1 MTENKWSATIEEKY
15 RFAHSFYME
24 FAYNGLIASTLQ
36 HHGQDGVGELH
47 WRLLRQHQRD
57 YFLPALKKLGL
68 EDEATDAIKAAKF
81 HVLANQIGGLD
92 MGYVEE
98 TPEKVWVPYY
108 TSWPR
113 GSLLGALAPQAFVRA
128 YQAWH
133 AHNGRSLGNP
143 RMGYVIT
150 HLVCRGDPYD
160 AGYFKI
166 FDHDLSHPE
175 ETLQFNPGERLPPV
189 DPAKAPKL
197 PADWTPARR
206 IRALRNYGV
215 EFANEVIRGVLE
227 LYGIGGARA
236 LVEHAVAVNMV
247 QQKHRLIETLG
258 LQSFD
263 AAGIATF
270 IERDRA
276 LLDEE
281 VMIEKLSANEY
292 IVRQTERNPRLFPD
306 LSRLP
311 VEIDEALLRGWR
323 TLLELTNPN
332 VTVDMTAALT
342 AGDPHYEWLIRAR
355 RG

>member
-1 MTENKWSATIEEKY
+1 MTENKWSATIEENY

-24 FAYNGLIASTLQ
+24 FAYNSLIASTLQ

-113 GSLLGALAPQAFVRA
+113 GSLLGALAPQAFLRA

-160 AGYFKI
+160 AGYSRYSITICPTQRRPCNSIPVKDFRRSTRRR
-166 FDHDLSHPE
+166 HQSSRLTGRRHAGS
-175 ETLQFNPGERLPPV
+175 ERCATTGWNSP
-189 DPAKAPKL
+189 
-197 PADWTPARR
+197 TRS
-206 IRALRNYGV
+206 
-215 EFANEVIRGVLE
+215 F
-227 LYGIGGARA
+227 GGYWSCTVSAARA